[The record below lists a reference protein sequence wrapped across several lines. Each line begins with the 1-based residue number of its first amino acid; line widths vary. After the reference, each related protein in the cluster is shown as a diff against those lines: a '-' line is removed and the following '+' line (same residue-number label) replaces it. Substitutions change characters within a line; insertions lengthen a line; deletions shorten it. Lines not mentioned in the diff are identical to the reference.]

1 MAVEHWNDEIDGPL
15 SATAMQKKLESGG
28 YTVSR
33 YIYPP
38 GTRFPDHTHEMD
50 KIDGVLAGRFRM
62 TMNGESM
69 ILEAGDCLFVPKGVV
84 HSAEVVGSD
93 PVDSLDAIAG

>member
-1 MAVEHWNDEIDGPL
+1 MAVEHWDDKADGPL
-15 SATAMQKKLESGG
+15 TEATMREKLESRG
-28 YTVSR
+28 YSVSR

-38 GTRFPDHTHEMD
+38 GTWFPDHTHGMD

-62 TMNGESM
+62 TMNGESV
-69 ILEAGDCLFVPKGVV
+69 ILEAGDCLFVPNGVV

-93 PVDSLDAIAG
+93 PVVSLDAISR